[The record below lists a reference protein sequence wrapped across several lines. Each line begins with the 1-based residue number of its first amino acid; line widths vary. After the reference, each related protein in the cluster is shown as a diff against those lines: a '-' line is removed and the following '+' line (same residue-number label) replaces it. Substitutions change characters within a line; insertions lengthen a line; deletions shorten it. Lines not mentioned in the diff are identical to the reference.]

1 MYIEVYID
9 RYLNSPTN
17 NRGQINQP
25 GNPKKK
31 VKLSFF
37 NFSFVIIA
45 VQGSKRD
52 SYIKRENKSR
62 YIKFNTEIRKE
73 AGLFIILYSFCFIQ
87 INFDPLTYP
96 LLFIQY

>member
-31 VKLSFF
+31 VKLSLF

-45 VQGSKRD
+45 VQ
-52 SYIKRENKSR
+52 
-62 YIKFNTEIRKE
+62 
-73 AGLFIILYSFCFIQ
+73 
-87 INFDPLTYP
+87 
-96 LLFIQY
+96 